1 MFNEFKNKNVV
12 ITGHTGFKG
21 SWLTAWMCEMGANVT
36 GIGLEPVDRISNFNV
51 CALANKIT
59 DLRINVKNSS
69 QIKEAIENAKPD
81 FIFHL
86 AAQALVKESYD
97 DPINTWETNVIGTV
111 NVLNSLRDLK
121 KKCVAIMITSD
132 KCYDNVEWIWGYRE
146 TDKLGGPDPYSA
158 SKGGAEL
165 AIQSFYRSY
174 FRESKTIKVAS
185 VRAGNVIGGGDWSV
199 NRIIPDC
206 VKAWANNEEVLLRNP
221 FSTRPWQHVLDPLSG
236 YIKLAYDLSNNN
248 SLNGESFNFGPPP
261 NQNFNVMELVN
272 EMSAHWDKV
281 SWKDISEKNSGPY
294 ESGLLKLDCDKAMQ
308 SINWKAALN
317 FQDTVRLT
325 AEWYK
330 LYYENPESA
339 LENTMNQ
346 IKFYQTLRSD
356 WDV

>member
-1 MFNEFKNKNVV
+1 M
-12 ITGHTGFKG
+12 
-21 SWLTAWMCEMGANVT
+21 
-36 GIGLEPVDRISNFNV
+36 
-51 CALANKIT
+51 
-59 DLRINVKNSS
+59 
-69 QIKEAIENAKPD
+69 
-81 FIFHL
+81 
-86 AAQALVKESYD
+86 VKESYD

-199 NRIIPDC
+199 DRIIPDC

-356 WDV
+356 WVV